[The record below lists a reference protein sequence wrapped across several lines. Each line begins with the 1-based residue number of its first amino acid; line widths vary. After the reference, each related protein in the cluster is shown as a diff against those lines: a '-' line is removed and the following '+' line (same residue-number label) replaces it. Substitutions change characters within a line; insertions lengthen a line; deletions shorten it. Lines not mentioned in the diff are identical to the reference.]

1 VKATIRRT
9 SDPTLLFAVG
19 IEDESHE
26 VAVIHCRRLYI
37 DGREFD
43 GELEG
48 LEISRVT
55 IFKDSSVLLWRGSW

>member
-9 SDPTLLFAVG
+9 SDPTLPFAVG
-19 IEDESHE
+19 IEDEGHE

-37 DGREFD
+37 DGREFG

-48 LEISRVT
+48 LEVNRVT
-55 IFKDSSVLLWRGSW
+55 IFKDLSVMLWRGLW